1 MRPNGSTPSQRGA
14 TPSPATAVAMSG
26 AVDLAAVKARS
37 EAAARAAEAPPP
49 APGAVVV
56 DVTET
61 SFQAEVL
68 DRSFQVPV
76 LIDLWADWCEP
87 CKQLSPILERVATEG
102 EGSWVLAKIDV
113 EANPRI
119 SQALQVQ
126 GIPAVFAVIGGQL
139 VPGFEGALPEAQ
151 VREFVA
157 AVLQAGREAG
167 LTGAVPGQDGADD
180 ETAVVEELDDPRFT
194 AAEEALEEGNYALAA
209 QRYQAILAEEPGNE
223 LAALALRQVELLR
236 RVESADPALAARADT
251 APDDVD
257 AQLTAAD
264 MALAG
269 NDVDGALARLLDALR
284 RMTSEDREAVRQRLV
299 EYLEVL
305 GPDDPR
311 VGPARREMARALF

>member
-1 MRPNGSTPSQRGA
+1 MRPNGSTPSQRSVP
-14 TPSPATAVAMSG
+14 PSPATAVAMSG

-49 APGAVVV
+49 SAGAVVV
-56 DVTET
+56 DVTEA

-87 CKQLSPILERVATEG
+87 CKQLSPILERLATEG
-102 EGSWVLAKIDV
+102 GGSWVLAKIDV

-139 VPGFEGALPEAQ
+139 VPGFEGALPEPQ
-151 VREFVA
+151 VREFLA

-167 LTGAVPGQDGADD
+167 LSGATTSQPGADAD
-180 ETAVVEELDDPRFT
+180 AGGPSEPDDPRFT
-194 AAEEALEEGNYALAA
+194 AAEEALQEGNYALAT
-209 QRYQAILAEEPGNE
+209 QRYRAILAEEPGNE
-223 LAALALRQVELLR
+223 LAALALRQVELLH

-251 APDDVD
+251 APDDLD
-257 AQLTAAD
+257 AQLAAAD
-264 MALAG
+264 SALAA
-269 NDVDGALARLLDALR
+269 NDVDRALTRLLDALR
-284 RMTSEDREAVRQRLV
+284 RMSGEDREAVRRRLV
-299 EYLEVL
+299 EYLELL
-305 GPDDPR
+305 GPEDPR